1 MTPDAQAILRS
12 WSPPIAVNLALF
24 LTVLVYVRGWFRL
37 RHVFPNL
44 ISRWRLAAFLSGVC
58 LLWIAIGSPLEAF
71 DDMSLSAHMLQ
82 HMLLMAV
89 APPLVLLGAPL
100 LPLLRGLPRWI
111 VHSMVGPVLSWTP
124 LQWVASFL
132 TQPAFCWAAATAAL
146 VGWHIPAAFE
156 LALRSDPWHEVEHA
170 CFFATSLL
178 FWWPVVLP
186 FPSEARWPRWSTPLY
201 LFLGTLPGGALGAFL
216 VFCDRVLY
224 RTYAS
229 TPPLLS
235 VSPFEDQV
243 IAGALMWVLG
253 TVVYLIPAILITIQ
267 LLSPLEP
274 SDRRYD
280 GVTPRHALGMA
291 TQHTFSE
298 VRLCGVGARIW
309 RMGRREWKI

>member
-1 MTPDAQAILRS
+1 MTPDAQALLRS
-12 WSPPIAVNLALF
+12 WSPPVAVNLTLF
-24 LTVLVYVRGWFRL
+24 LSVLVYVTGWFRL
-37 RHVFPNL
+37 RRVFPNL
-44 ISRWRLAAFLSGVC
+44 ISIWRLAAFLGGVC
-58 LLWIAIGSPLEAF
+58 SLWIAIGSPLEAF

-111 VHSMVGPVLSWTP
+111 LRTTVGPVLSWTP
-124 LQWVASFL
+124 LQWVARFL
-132 TQPAFCWAAATAAL
+132 THPAFCWVAATVAL
-146 VGWHIPAAFE
+146 IGWHVPAAFE
-156 LALRSDPWHEVEHA
+156 LALRSDSLHEVEHA

-186 FPSEARWPRWSTPLY
+186 FPSDARWPRWSTPLY

-224 RTYAS
+224 PTYAS

-243 IAGALMWVLG
+243 IAGALMWVVG
-253 TVVYLIPAILITIQ
+253 TVVYLIPAVLITLQ
-267 LLSPLEP
+267 LLSPLEAN
-274 SDRRYD
+274 YQIHT
-280 GVTPRHALGMA
+280 GLTPRAIA
-291 TQHTFSE
+291 APPCDASKSE
-298 VRLCGVGARIW
+298 AI
-309 RMGRREWKI
+309 